1 MRRLIVSNLM
11 SLDGFFEGPNKNID
25 WFMVDDEFF
34 GYAKE
39 MLRAAD
45 TLLFGRA
52 TYEHMAAYWP
62 TAPSDEIADKM
73 NSLPKLVASRT
84 LQSVSWNNSRLIT
97 GDVPEE
103 IARLKQT
110 PGKDIVLLGSS
121 ILASS
126 LLQDGL
132 IDEYRVI
139 LAPLLVGQGSPLFK
153 DISKAMKFKLGK
165 TLLLK
170 SGVIV
175 LYYETTISEGGFA

>member
-25 WFMVDDEFF
+25 WFMVDEEFF
-34 GYAKE
+34 EYAKE
-39 MLRAAD
+39 MLCAAD

-52 TYEHMAAYWP
+52 TYEHMAGYWP

-73 NSLPKLVASRT
+73 NGLAKLVASRT
-84 LQSVSWNNSRLIT
+84 LQQVSWNNSKLIK
-97 GDVPEE
+97 GNVAEE
-103 IARLKQT
+103 IAKLKRK

-126 LLQDGL
+126 LLQEGL

-139 LAPLLVGQGSPLFK
+139 LAPLLIGSGSPLFK
-153 DISKAMKFKLGK
+153 DISKQIKFKLQK
-165 TLLLK
+165 TKLLK

-175 LYYETTISEGGFA
+175 LYYQTI

>member
-11 SLDGFFEGPNKNID
+11 SLDGFFEGPRQNID

-34 GYAKE
+34 DYAKE

-52 TYEHMAAYWP
+52 TYEHMAGYWP

-73 NSLPKLVASRT
+73 NGLPKLVASRT
-84 LQSVSWNNSRLIT
+84 LQQVSWNNSKLIK
-97 GDVPEE
+97 GKVADEVAE
-103 IARLKQT
+103 LKRK

-126 LLQDGL
+126 LLRDGL

-139 LAPLLVGQGSPLFK
+139 LAPLLIGRGSPLFK
-153 DISKAMKFKLGK
+153 DINEKIQFKLGK
-165 TLLLK
+165 TRLLK

-175 LYYETTISEGGFA
+175 LYYQTT

>member
-11 SLDGFFEGPNKNID
+11 SLDGFFEGPRQNID

-34 GYAKE
+34 DYAKE

-52 TYEHMAAYWP
+52 TYEHMAGYWP
-62 TAPSDEIADKM
+62 KAPSDEIADKM
-73 NSLPKLVASRT
+73 NGLPKLVASRT
-84 LQSVSWNNSRLIT
+84 LQQVSWNNSKLIK
-97 GDVPEE
+97 GKVADEVAE
-103 IARLKQT
+103 LKRK

-126 LLQDGL
+126 LLRDGL

-139 LAPLLVGQGSPLFK
+139 LAPLLIGRGSPLFK
-153 DISKAMKFKLGK
+153 DINEKIQFKLGK
-165 TLLLK
+165 TRLLK

-175 LYYETTISEGGFA
+175 LYYQTT

>member
-11 SLDGFFEGPNKNID
+11 SLDGFFEGPSKNID

-34 GYAKE
+34 DYAKE

-73 NSLPKLVASRT
+73 NGLPKLVASRT
-84 LQSVSWNNSRLIT
+84 LQQASWNNSKLIK
-97 GDVPEE
+97 GNVADEVAE
-103 IARLKQT
+103 LKRM

-139 LAPLLVGQGSPLFK
+139 LAPLLIGRGSPLFK
-153 DISKAMKFKLGK
+153 DINEKIKFRLER
-165 TLLLK
+165 TRLLK

-175 LYYETTISEGGFA
+175 LYYQTV

>member
-1 MRRLIVSNLM
+1 MRRLIVSNVM
-11 SLDGFFEGPNKNID
+11 SLDGFFEGPTKNLD
-25 WFMVDDEFF
+25 WFMVDEEFF
-34 GYAKE
+34 DYAKE

-73 NSLPKLVASRT
+73 NALPKLVASRT
-84 LQSVSWNNSRLIT
+84 LQQVSWNNSRLIK
-97 GDVPEE
+97 GDVADE
-103 IARLKQT
+103 IAELKRK

-139 LAPLLVGQGSPLFK
+139 LTPLLMGRGNPLFK
-153 DISKAMKFKLGK
+153 GIDKKIKFKLEK
-165 TLLLK
+165 TRLLK

-175 LYYETTISEGGFA
+175 LYYQIT

>member
-1 MRRLIVSNLM
+1 MRRLIVSNVM

-25 WFMVDDEFF
+25 WFMVDEEFF
-34 GYAKE
+34 DYAKE

-62 TAPSDEIADKM
+62 TAPADEIADKM
-73 NSLPKLVASRT
+73 NGLPKLVASRT
-84 LQSVSWNNSRLIT
+84 LEQVSWNNSKLIK
-97 GDVPEE
+97 GNVADE
-103 IARLKQT
+103 IAELKRM

-126 LLQDGL
+126 LLQNGL

-139 LAPLLVGQGSPLFK
+139 LAPVLIGRGSPLFK
-153 DISKAMKFKLGK
+153 DIDKKVKFKLGK
-165 TLLLK
+165 TRVLK

-175 LYYETTISEGGFA
+175 LYYQTA

>member
-11 SLDGFFEGPNKNID
+11 SLDGFFEGPRQNID

-34 GYAKE
+34 DYAKE

-73 NSLPKLVASRT
+73 NGLPKLVASRT
-84 LQSVSWNNSRLIT
+84 LQQVSWNNSKLIK
-97 GDVPEE
+97 GKVADEVAE
-103 IARLKQT
+103 LKRK

-126 LLQDGL
+126 LLRDGL

-139 LAPLLVGQGSPLFK
+139 LAPLLIGRGSPLFK
-153 DISKAMKFKLGK
+153 DINEKIKFKLGK
-165 TLLLK
+165 TRLLK
-170 SGVIV
+170 CGVIV
-175 LYYETTISEGGFA
+175 LYYQTT

>member
-25 WFMVDDEFF
+25 WFMVDEEFF
-34 GYAKE
+34 DYARE

-62 TAPSDEIADKM
+62 AAPSDEIADKM
-73 NSLPKLVASRT
+73 NGLPKLVASRT
-84 LQSVSWNNSRLIT
+84 LQQTSWNNSKVIK
-97 GDVPEE
+97 GNVAEE
-103 IARLKQT
+103 IANLKQT

-126 LLQDGL
+126 LLQEGL

-139 LAPLLVGQGSPLFK
+139 LVPLLLGRGSPLFK
-153 DISKAMKFKLGK
+153 NITKQIRFKLGETK
-165 TLLLK
+165 LLK
-170 SGVIV
+170 SGVTI
-175 LYYETTISEGGFA
+175 LYYQPL